1 MLLDRSNWDK
11 HRPWFL
17 LFLVTTLASIAWYGY
32 EAWVSPHWP
41 GGSSLPG
48 FIFGVVGGLLCLF
61 EFGLWLRKK
70 VRAWRLGSARAWLRA
85 HIWLGLLT
93 LPLLVLH
100 SGLRFG
106 GALSTIL
113 LTLLIMVV
121 ASGIWGWGMQN
132 YLPERLLE
140 EIPLETIPHQVH
152 LLGAQLEED
161 AWTMVAK
168 VCGLE
173 RRPEEKK
180 EGKDEEAAVDVG
192 MVRGPVVVAGPVMG
206 CQPLASF
213 FEGSLSAYFQRG
225 REGNALLAQPGRAKL
240 LFDQVRTQIPPEA
253 HAVLNTLEG
262 YCNQR
267 RQWDRQVRIHF
278 WLHNWLWVHFP
289 LSVALIVLM
298 FVHVFVALKYY

>member
-1 MLLDRSNWDK
+1 MLLDRSNWAK
-11 HRPWFL
+11 HRPWFW
-17 LFLVTTLASIAWYGY
+17 LFFLTTILAIAWFGY
-32 EAWVSPHWP
+32 EAWTSPRWP

-48 FIFGVVGGLLCLF
+48 FVFGVVGGLLCLF

-93 LPLLVLH
+93 LPLLILH

-106 GALSTIL
+106 GALSSIL
-113 LTLLIMVV
+113 LALLILVV
-121 ASGIWGWGMQN
+121 ASGVWGWGMQN
-132 YLPERLLE
+132 WLPERLLE
-140 EIPLETIPHQVH
+140 EIPLETIPYQVDR
-152 LLGAQLEED
+152 LGTQLEED
-161 AWTMVAK
+161 AWAMVSK
-168 VCGLE
+168 VCGLQ
-173 RRPEEKK
+173 RKA
-180 EGKDEEAAVDVG
+180 EGKNEDEPAVELG
-192 MVRGPVVVAGPVMG
+192 KVREQVAVAGPIVG
-206 CQPLASF
+206 AQPLAAF
-213 FEGSLSAYFQRG
+213 FEESLSPYFQKG

-240 LFDQVRTQIPPEA
+240 LFDQVRTQIPPGA
-253 HAVLNTLEG
+253 HLVLNTLEG